1 MVHNSVI
8 GFMFYTLFARNI
20 GYNRFDLLLKE
31 IIRGVIMYMMIILLP
46 FLIASTLLQAQSIN
60 QLIDYSLQK
69 HLSLQAIKQRLSA
82 MDDRIA
88 KSKKW
93 KNPELMLNISDIHF
107 DDLTNRG
114 IEPMQYQAINYKQRF
129 PWFGKIDARETIVQA
144 QKSLISDSYALARVK
159 LAEEIRTTAYT
170 ILEIKER
177 IAIVK
182 QYEKL
187 IMQNIALYDAHTST
201 DNTSHSN
208 SMSAELM
215 LSKLDIRLERY
226 KAVLKSQE
234 AKLVYLIQKKSV
246 TISDKFRI
254 YKPKSLGYYLTKLEK
269 NPTYKKML
277 AQTDIANANK
287 DMKALEVN
295 PDPFVQVG
303 YFNRQEYADYASVSV
318 GFQLPLF
325 GSEKLATQAA
335 HKDALSS
342 KSLSLDYRHKLES
355 EIRVA
360 YAKMQEAYHIYQIIQ
375 KESLPKLEHMF
386 ELNQASI
393 ESGEDLFTYTNLLE
407 QKLNLDEERTVAK
420 AAYLRS
426 VTKLNALIGRI
437 K

>member
-1 MVHNSVI
+1 
-8 GFMFYTLFARNI
+8 
-20 GYNRFDLLLKE
+20 
-31 IIRGVIMYMMIILLP
+31 MYMMTILLP

-215 LSKLDIRLERY
+215 LSKLHIRLERY
-226 KAVLKSQE
+226 KAILKSQE
-234 AKLVYLIQKKSV
+234 AKLIYLVQKKSV

-287 DMKALEVN
+287 EMKALEVN

-335 HKDALSS
+335 RKDALAS